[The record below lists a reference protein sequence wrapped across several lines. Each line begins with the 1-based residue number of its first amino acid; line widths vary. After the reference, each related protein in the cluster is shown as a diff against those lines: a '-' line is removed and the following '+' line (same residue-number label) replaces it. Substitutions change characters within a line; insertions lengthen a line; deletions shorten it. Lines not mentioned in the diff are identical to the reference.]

1 MAYSMTDAIRA
12 QQGQLDQVDP
22 NAYSGTFRQAYQGLS
37 QPGEGHDQVISEGT
51 KALADAF
58 IERMYEKTGKLPDEN
73 QVHDFV
79 AGNLDSSF
87 ASNYI
92 KGTLNQDQIK
102 GQIVDPYLQG
112 NNLAGGADPTGVEGR
127 ASSLNDQLNKYYN
140 DAAGYVTNNVN
151 DQYAKQKTTMADE
164 LASQGL
170 LGQGTSRYS
179 LNALEGSKN
188 QALSQGL
195 AGLAGQKAAGQMD
208 ISKTIEGILQGQ
220 RSLNQNQNQFQ
231 QNLQFSKNQAQ
242 NQQDLLNRQLGLA
255 GAIGKAQAGAQSNDG
270 LSGAAGGALA
280 GAGTGAAVGSVF
292 PGVGTAIGAG
302 IGGLVGGGLGY
313 FGSRR

>member
-12 QQGQLDQVDP
+12 QQAQLDQVDP
-22 NAYSGTFRQAYQGLS
+22 QGYAGTFRQAYTGLG
-37 QPGEGHDQVISEGT
+37 QPGEGHDQVQSEGT

-73 QVHDFV
+73 QVRDFV
-79 AGNLDSSF
+79 AGNLDQSF

-102 GQIVDPYLQG
+102 NQLVDPYLQG
-112 NNLAGGADPTGVEGR
+112 NNLIGGMDPTGVEGR

-140 DAAGYVTNNVN
+140 DAAGYVTSNVN
-151 DQYAKQKTTMADE
+151 DQYAKQKGTMADE
-164 LASQGL
+164 LAAQGL

-242 NQQDLLNRQLGLA
+242 NQMDLQNKGLTLGAAL
-255 GAIGKAQAGAQSNDG
+255 GKAQAQAKQ
-270 LSGAAGGALA
+270 
-280 GAGTGAAVGSVF
+280 
-292 PGVGTAIGAG
+292 PGVIDYINTGSN
-302 IGGLVGGGLGY
+302 LVGNLGKAY
-313 FGSRR
+313 AAFA